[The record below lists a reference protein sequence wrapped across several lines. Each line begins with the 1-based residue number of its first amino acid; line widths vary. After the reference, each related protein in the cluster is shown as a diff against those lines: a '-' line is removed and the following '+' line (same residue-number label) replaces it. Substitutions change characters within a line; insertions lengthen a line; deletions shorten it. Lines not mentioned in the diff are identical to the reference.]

1 MMSKAGFSQ
10 LICVILLAI
19 FIGFSFF
26 SETDTVKTAEEIAV
40 GVTDKVSM
48 EGLQSF
54 DGERL
59 SSQYGIDGEEFE
71 SFIYYGSEDI
81 MDVREILIIKGN
93 ENSDL
98 KNVTEIISAKAE
110 EKYNTYKDYDPVASS
125 LLENRVIQISKGAI
139 IYIVHDDASLG
150 LEAFLKSVEE

>member
-1 MMSKAGFSQ
+1 
-10 LICVILLAI
+10 
-19 FIGFSFF
+19 
-26 SETDTVKTAEEIAV
+26 
-40 GVTDKVSM
+40 
-48 EGLQSF
+48 
-54 DGERL
+54 
-59 SSQYGIDGEEFE
+59 
-71 SFIYYGSEDI
+71 